1 MRLLKIAKSY
11 KLDYT
16 RYADDLTFSTNDE
29 LFLQRKDEFFQKLKN
44 EIELSGFKI
53 NDKKTRLQ
61 YKDSRQ
67 LVTGLVVNEK
77 INVPR
82 EYYKDTRAM
91 AHSLYT
97 KGEFTI

>member
-1 MRLLKIAKSY
+1 M
-11 KLDYT
+11 
-16 RYADDLTFSTNDE
+16 
-29 LFLQRKDEFFQKLKN
+29 KN

-97 KGEFTI
+97 KGEFTINGVPGTIDQLEGRFAYIDHIMESSNNVNKT